1 MMRRI
6 FLLILLA
13 ALSPVSAVST
23 GTSPYRLSDCLI
35 IQSREGVESRQ
46 QEAADPYQR
55 ARQFWMEGRFSRA
68 AEILEAAL
76 SIGGLGEH
84 RASGWLLLS
93 ASRLGSDDPE
103 PALQALD
110 GLDRE
115 YPEGP
120 YLLERRWLR
129 GRAHARA
136 GRFYETAVIYAE
148 IIEDEPENRISEAA
162 RDELA
167 LLIAERLDSN
177 ELHRLGYEWAGSD
190 LKGWLGLTAIRELAD
205 RGDLARARRL
215 LENLEAE
222 APEGGYGRETA
233 RNLADLSERLKS
245 AGPAGFVLGVLAP
258 LTGRDSEAGRDII
271 DAVRLALATAQVDAR
286 LAVRNTRGT
295 LEGTLKGTIS
305 LIRDEGAQLILG
317 PYVEELALTSAG
329 VAEGMEVPIILP
341 YTQSAVTPTMGDNV
355 FQLQAT
361 PRLQAEA
368 LADAAIDSLGMI
380 TFAVMNPLT
389 GSGSDFAE
397 AFMTRVEEK
406 GGNVVAHQE
415 FYPEANDYQDQ
426 LDAIR
431 RAGLGLSLADTSE
444 TLVTDIQAIE
454 EANLDTLGEP
464 VAVGSI
470 DAIIVPAADPTS
482 AVQITLQ
489 IIFVNIA
496 TTIMGGSAWN
506 SFDVISS
513 GGDYVNGVIFTDAYS
528 IGHTSMPQIDFAN
541 HYYSAYSRMP
551 GRTATFA
558 FDAAR
563 LALAAWQMVPSGTT
577 GSDRK
582 RAMRRWL
589 SGVSAFEGA
598 SGPINF
604 NRTGRINDNVF
615 LMRIQHDTIVPLTIT
630 PAAAQIPPD
639 PH

>member
-245 AGPAGFVLGVLAP
+245 AGPTGFVLGVLAP

>member
-1 MMRRI
+1 MRRTS
-6 FLLILLA
+6 LLILLA
-13 ALSPVSAVST
+13 ALSPVSAVSAV
-23 GTSPYRLSDCLI
+23 TSPSSLSDCLI
-35 IQSREGVESRQ
+35 IQSQGGVESQQ
-46 QEAADPYQR
+46 QETTDPYQR

-76 SIGGLGEH
+76 SIGDLGEH

-93 ASRLGSDDPE
+93 ASRLGLDAPE

-115 YPEGP
+115 YPDGP
-120 YLLERRWLR
+120 YLIERKWLR

-136 GRFYETAVIYAE
+136 GRFYEAANIYAE
-148 IIEDEPENRISEAA
+148 IVEGEPQNRISEAA

-167 LLIAERLDSN
+167 LMVAERLDSN
-177 ELHRLGYEWAGSD
+177 ELRRFGYEWAGSD
-190 LKGWLGLTAIRELAD
+190 LMGWLGLIAIREFAD
-205 RGDLARARRL
+205 SGDLARARRL
-215 LENLEAE
+215 LGNIEAE

-233 RNLADLSERLKS
+233 RDLASLSERLKS
-245 AGPAGFVLGVLAP
+245 TGPAGFVLGVLAP
-258 LTGRDSEAGRDII
+258 LTGPDGEVGQDII
-271 DAVRLALATAQVDAR
+271 SAIRLALATAQVDVQ
-286 LAVRNTRGT
+286 LVVRDTRGS

-317 PYVEELALTSAG
+317 PYVEELAMASAA
-329 VAEGMEVPIILP
+329 VAEAMEVPIILP
-341 YTQSAVTPTMGDNV
+341 YTQSSVTPTIGENV

-361 PRLQAEA
+361 SRLQAEV
-368 LADAAIDSLGMI
+368 LADTAMDSLGMI
-380 TFAVMNPLT
+380 TFAILNPLT
-389 GSGSDFAE
+389 GGGPEFAE
-397 AFMTRVEEK
+397 AFMARVEAK
-406 GGNVVAHQE
+406 GGNVIAHQQ
-415 FYPEANDYQDQ
+415 FFPEANDYQDQ

-431 RAGLGLSLADTSE
+431 RAGLILSLADTSR
-444 TLVTDIQAIE
+444 TLVTDFLAIE

-470 DAIIVPAADPTS
+470 DAIIVPATNATS

-513 GGDYVNGVIFTDAYS
+513 GGDYVNGVIFTDAFS
-528 IGHTSMPQIDFAN
+528 IGHVSKQQIDFAN
-541 HYYSAYSRMP
+541 HYYSTYSRMP

-563 LALAAWQMVPSGTT
+563 LALAAWQMVPTGSA
-577 GSDRK
+577 GSDRGQ
-582 RAMRRWL
+582 AIRRWL

-604 NRTGRINDNVF
+604 NLTGRINDNVF
-615 LMRIQHDTIVPLTIT
+615 LMRIQQGLIVPLNFT

-639 PH
+639 PD

>member
-1 MMRRI
+1 MMRRT
-6 FLLILLA
+6 FMLILLA
-13 ALSPVSAVST
+13 AFSPVSAVSA
-23 GTSPYRLSDCLI
+23 GTSPYSLSDCLI
-35 IQSREGVESRQ
+35 IQSQEGIESQ
-46 QEAADPYQR
+46 QEETTDPYQR

-76 SIGGLGEH
+76 SIGGLGEY

-93 ASRLGSDDPE
+93 ASRLGSDAPE

-115 YPEGP
+115 FPEGP

-136 GRFYETAVIYAE
+136 GRFYEAANIYAE
-148 IIEDEPENRISEAA
+148 IIESEPQNRISDAA
-162 RDELA
+162 RDEVA
-167 LLIAERLDSN
+167 LMVAERLDLD
-177 ELHRLGYEWAGSD
+177 ELRRFGYEWAGSD
-190 LKGWLGLTAIRELAD
+190 LKAWLGLIAIRELAD
-205 RGDLARARRL
+205 QGDLARARRL

-222 APEGGYGRETA
+222 TPEGGYGSETA
-233 RNLADLSERLKS
+233 VEMASLSERLKS
-245 AGPAGFVLGVLAP
+245 TGPAGFVLGVLAP
-258 LTGRDSEAGRDII
+258 LTGRDGSVGQDII
-271 DAVRLALATAQVDAR
+271 DAVRLALATVQVDVR
-286 LAVRNTRGT
+286 LAVRDTRGS

-305 LIRDEGAQLILG
+305 LIRVEGAQLILG
-317 PYVEELALTSAG
+317 PYVEELAMVSAG
-329 VAEGMEVPIILP
+329 VAEGMGVPIILP
-341 YTQSAVTPTMGDNV
+341 YTQSAVAPSMGDNV

-361 PRLQAEA
+361 PRLQAEV
-368 LADAAIDSLGMI
+368 LADAAIDSLGML
-380 TFAVMNPLT
+380 TFAILSPLT
-389 GSGSDFAE
+389 GGGSEFAE
-397 AFMTRVEEK
+397 AFMARVEAK
-406 GGNVVAHQE
+406 GGNVIAHQE
-415 FYPEANDYQDQ
+415 FYPEAYDYQDQ

-431 RAGLGLSLADTSE
+431 RAGLVLSLADTSA
-444 TLVTDIQAIE
+444 TLVTDVLAVE

-470 DAIIVPAADPTS
+470 DAIIVPATDATS
-482 AVQITLQ
+482 AVQIALQ

-496 TTIMGGSAWN
+496 ATIMGGSAWN

-528 IGHTSMPQIDFAN
+528 IGHISIPQIDFAN
-541 HYYSAYSRMP
+541 HYYSAYSRTP

-577 GSDRK
+577 GSDR
-582 RAMRRWL
+582 RQAIRRWL

-604 NRTGRINDNVF
+604 NRSGRINDNVF
-615 LMRIQHDTIVPLTIT
+615 LMRIQQDTIAPLTIT
-630 PAAAQIPPD
+630 PAASQIPPD
-639 PH
+639 SY

>member
-1 MMRRI
+1 MMGRI
-6 FLLILLA
+6 FNTISAILIVWLCV
-13 ALSPVSAVST
+13 LSPVSPITAQGQV
-23 GTSPYRLSDCLI
+23 
-35 IQSREGVESRQ
+35 EGLQ
-46 QEAADPYQR
+46 QEEADPYQR
-55 ARQFWMEGRFSRA
+55 ARQFYMERRFSRA

-76 SIGGLGEH
+76 SIGGLGEY

-93 ASRLGSDDPE
+93 ASRLGSDAPE

-120 YLLERRWLR
+120 YLLEREWLR
-129 GRAHARA
+129 ARSHSRA
-136 GRFYETAVIYAE
+136 GRFYEAASIYAE
-148 IIEDEPENRISEAA
+148 IVESETQGRISEAA

-167 LLIAERLDSN
+167 LLVAERLDSN
-177 ELHRLGYEWAGSD
+177 ELRNLGYEWAGSD
-190 LKGWLGLTAIRELAD
+190 LKGWLGLIAVRELAD
-205 RGDLARARRL
+205 RGDLARARKL
-215 LENLEAE
+215 MENLEAE
-222 APEGGYGRETA
+222 APEGGYSRDTA
-233 RNLADLSERLKS
+233 RDMASLSESLKS

-258 LTGRDSEAGRDII
+258 LTGPDREVGRDII
-271 DAVRLALATAQVDAR
+271 DAVRLALATAQVDAK
-286 LAVRNTRGT
+286 LAVRNTRGS

-317 PYVEELALTSAG
+317 PYVEELALTAAG

-341 YTQSAVTPTMGDNV
+341 YTQSAVTPTIGNNV
-355 FQLQAT
+355 YQLQAT

-380 TFAVMNPLT
+380 TFAVLNPLT
-389 GSGSDFAE
+389 GSGPDFAE

-406 GGNVVAHQE
+406 GGNVIAHKQ
-415 FYPEANDYQDQ
+415 FFPEASDYQDQ

-431 RAGLGLSLADTSE
+431 REGLMLSLRDTSE
-444 TLVTDIQAIE
+444 TMITDLLAVE

-470 DAIIVPAADPTS
+470 DAIIVPATDQTS
-482 AVQITLQ
+482 ATQIALQ
-489 IIFVNIA
+489 IVFVNIA

-506 SFDVISS
+506 SFDVINS
-513 GGDYVNGVIFTDAYS
+513 GGTYVNGVIFTDAYS
-528 IGHTSMPQIDFAN
+528 IGHTSTPQIDFAN

-551 GRTATFA
+551 DRAATFA

-563 LALAAWQMVPSGTT
+563 LALAAWQMVPSGMT
-577 GSDRK
+577 GTDRK
-582 RAMRRWL
+582 QAVRRWL

-604 NRTGRINDNVF
+604 HRTGRINDNVF
-615 LMRIQHDTIVPLTIT
+615 LMRIQQGTIVPLTIT
-630 PAAAQIPPD
+630 PVEAPIPPD
-639 PH
+639 LH

>member
-1 MMRRI
+1 M
-6 FLLILLA
+6 LILLA
-13 ALSPVSAVST
+13 ALSPVSAVSA
-23 GTSPYRLSDCLI
+23 GTSPSSLSDCLI
-35 IQSREGVESRQ
+35 IQSKGGVESQQ
-46 QEAADPYQR
+46 QETTDPYQR

-76 SIGGLGEH
+76 SIGGLGEY

-93 ASRLGSDDPE
+93 ASRLGTDAPE
-103 PALQALD
+103 SALRALD

-120 YLLERRWLR
+120 YLLERKWLR
-129 GRAHARA
+129 GRANARA
-136 GRFYETAVIYAE
+136 GRFYEATSIYAE
-148 IIEDEPENRISEAA
+148 IIEGEPQNRISEAA

-167 LLIAERLDSN
+167 IMVAERLDSN
-177 ELHRLGYEWAGSD
+177 ELRRLGYEWAGSD
-190 LKGWLGLTAIRELAD
+190 LKGWLGLIAIRVLAD

-233 RNLADLSERLKS
+233 RDLASLSERLKS
-245 AGPAGFVLGVLAP
+245 TGPAGFVLGVLAP
-258 LTGRDSEAGRDII
+258 LTGRDGEVGQDII
-271 DAVRLALATAQVDAR
+271 NAIRLALATAQVDVQ
-286 LAVRNTRGT
+286 LKVRDTRGS

-317 PYVEELALTSAG
+317 PYVEELAMVSAA
-329 VAEGMEVPIILP
+329 VAEAMEVPIILP
-341 YTQSAVTPTMGDNV
+341 YTQSSVTPTMGENV

-361 PRLQAEA
+361 SRLQAEV
-368 LADAAIDSLGMI
+368 LADTAMDSLGMI
-380 TFAVMNPLT
+380 TFAILNPLT
-389 GSGSDFAE
+389 GSGPEFAE
-397 AFMTRVEEK
+397 AFMARVEAK
-406 GGNVVAHQE
+406 GGNVIAHQQ
-415 FYPEANDYQDQ
+415 FFPEANDYQDQ

-431 RAGLGLSLADTSE
+431 RAGLVLSLADTSR
-444 TLVTDIQAIE
+444 TLVTDFLAIE

-470 DAIIVPAADPTS
+470 DAIIVPATNATS

-489 IIFVNIA
+489 ITFLNIA

-513 GGDYVNGVIFTDAYS
+513 GGDYVNGVIFTDAFS
-528 IGHTSMPQIDFAN
+528 IGHVSKTQIDFAN
-541 HYYSAYSRMP
+541 HYYATYSRMP

-563 LALAAWQMVPSGTT
+563 LALAAWQMVPSGST
-577 GSDRK
+577 GSDRGQ
-582 RAMRRWL
+582 AIRRWL

-604 NRTGRINDNVF
+604 NITGRINDNVF
-615 LMRIQHDTIVPLTIT
+615 LMRIQQGLIVPLNFT

-639 PH
+639 PD